1 MSNLS
6 NYLSAKIIVGL
17 IVAAAL
23 FGAFWQM
30 AVKWSNYAEENIDTV
45 KTTETSDVGDT
56 LRLYSA
62 PEITIINGYV
72 DYGDENYDLRKF
84 VKAVDKDTGKDITSE
99 VKIHGTVDVN
109 TYGVYKIHYEVK
121 SEKGIKAEK
130 YGQVIVKA
138 PYTPGAETQNSTQ
151 SQTEV
156 TE

>member
-17 IVAAAL
+17 VVAAAL

-30 AVKWSNYAEENIDTV
+30 TIKWSNYAEENIETV
-45 KTTETSDVGDT
+45 KTSETSDVGDT

-62 PEITIINGYV
+62 PEVTIINGYI

-84 VKAVDKDTGKDITSE
+84 VKATDTDTGKDITSE
-99 VKIHGTVDVN
+99 VKIHGTVDVY

-138 PYTPGAETQNSTQ
+138 PFTPGADSQNNSN
-151 SQTEV
+151 TEV